1 MEGFFRKIGIYAHEG
16 QKYEPEDAE
25 QLSSYREDKKGQVL
39 EEGITETGA
48 MSSFIAAGTSYT
60 NHDLEMIPVYTF
72 YSMFGFQRVMDLI
85 WAAGDSQ
92 TRGFLIGATSGR
104 TTLAGEGL
112 QHQDGH
118 SQLLASTVPNCIS
131 YDPTFAYEL
140 AIIFQDGLRRM
151 HDEQENIFYYLTT
164 MNENYKHP
172 EIPKNCEKGILK
184 GMYLFKEFNN
194 KGKIKVQL
202 LGSGTILRE
211 MISAAKILSEEYSID
226 SDVWSV
232 TSFNELRKDGMK
244 IERENLLNPT
254 EKPKKSY
261 VEECLGGR
269 DGIIIAATDYMRSFA
284 DQIRPYTSKNFYS
297 FGTDGYGR
305 SDSRKNL
312 RKFFEVDK
320 EHIVTYTLSALAKE
334 QLISSTFA
342 EKAMKKYKI
351 NKDKP
356 MPITL

>member
-1 MEGFFRKIGIYAHEG
+1 
-16 QKYEPEDAE
+16 
-25 QLSSYREDKKGQVL
+25 
-39 EEGITETGA
+39 

-118 SQLLASTVPNCIS
+118 SQILASTIPNCIS

-140 AIIFQDGLRRM
+140 AVIFQDGLRRM
-151 HDEQENIFYYLTT
+151 HDQQENIFYYLTT

-172 EIPKNCEKGILK
+172 GMPKIVKKAFLK

-211 MISAAKILSEEYSID
+211 MISAAEILSKEYSID

-232 TSFNELRKDGMK
+232 TSFNELRKDGMATRK
-244 IERENLLNPT
+244 
-254 EKPKKSY
+254 KKSY
-261 VEECLGGR
+261 F
-269 DGIIIAATDYMRSFA
+269 IPM
-284 DQIRPYTSKNFYS
+284 KNQ
-297 FGTDGYGR
+297 
-305 SDSRKNL
+305 KNL
-312 RKFFEVDK
+312 
-320 EHIVTYTLSALAKE
+320 
-334 QLISSTFA
+334 
-342 EKAMKKYKI
+342 M
-351 NKDKP
+351 
-356 MPITL
+356 